1 MKFGIRSAVD
11 VVFKTT
17 RDYTGLGDDILL
29 TPGREWDKGEPVM
42 YFDTLK
48 TATTE
53 GTATTVYAQ
62 GGAGNP
68 RLIAWE
74 GEKTVTFTFEDAL
87 ISAEG
92 MSILAGAGLID
103 ATADNIIRV
112 NKKAVVSGTVAS
124 NVLTVTGL
132 AAEILDEEELVE
144 EDIFAF
150 IVDED
155 GDIITRLGG
164 ATGTPTSENVL
175 FAATEVADGKV
186 LVLIDYYVE
195 KVSGVQE
202 VSITADQF
210 AGNFYIEGDT
220 LFRRQSDGKDL
231 AAKMIIPNAKIQTA
245 FNFSMSPAGD
255 PSTFTFTADAL
266 PGMIKGDL
274 SGKKKMYALQILDN

>member
-164 ATGTPTSENVL
+164 ATGTPTSANVL
-175 FAATEVADGKV
+175 FAAAEVADGKV